1 MAREWT
7 DEMLQ
12 ELAESVHLH
21 LELKRL
27 NIPEGS
33 EAEAMFLRAG
43 RNAFARK
50 KVEHDGN
57 VINASALFALKR

>member
-12 ELAESVHLH
+12 ELAEGIHLH

-27 NIPEGS
+27 NIPEGTD
-33 EAEAMFLRAG
+33 AEARFLRSG
-43 RNAFARK
+43 RNAFAGK
-50 KVEHDGN
+50 KIERDGT
-57 VINASALFALKR
+57 VIQASALFAMRR